1 MDKVNLGG
9 VERFGI
15 IDKKVGKRFFYFI
28 DFTNESN
35 GDIIYLVTKWSTEVK
50 KGELLEWIGEN
61 HPEIL
66 PHLTILR
73 VNGLIFKSKKV

>member
-1 MDKVNLGG
+1 MDLVNLGG
-9 VERFGI
+9 VERYGI
-15 IDKKVGKRFFYFI
+15 IDKKACRRFYYFI
-28 DFTNESN
+28 DFTNETN

-50 KGELLEWIGEN
+50 QGELLEWIGEH

-73 VNGLIFKSKKV
+73 VNGLIFKAKKA